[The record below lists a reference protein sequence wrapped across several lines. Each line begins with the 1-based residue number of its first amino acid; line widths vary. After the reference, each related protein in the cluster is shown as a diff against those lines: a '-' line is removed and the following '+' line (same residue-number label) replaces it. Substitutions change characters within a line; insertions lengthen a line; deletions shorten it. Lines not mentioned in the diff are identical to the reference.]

1 MKKLPP
7 IKFKWHHLEMSTGGT
22 KDVNK
27 KKNYHKCLFIS
38 GGFSWILA
46 FSPLTDQ

>member
-27 KKNYHKCLFIS
+27 KNKLSQMLIYLRGVQLDF
-38 GGFSWILA
+38 GF
-46 FSPLTDQ
+46 FPTD